1 MTSAQRS
8 PATPRTG
15 STGTGV
21 TRFCAWTVLVGAGKI
36 SGAQPRNHRQQTR
49 CHRQPKLNP
58 LQHLFN
64 LRRLLSIE
72 NLTALRR
79 QSSIRTRLHLVP
91 LSPNTTPYRRCAPNS
106 SFPNPNRGTGVWR
119 ATRLP
124 PDPHQD
130 PERLVGAGLKP
141 ARGLASTTPAPPMQR
156 YNSSYRGH
164 PVPMMGGGGGFAESP
179 TPQPPIIS
187 ATDQV

>member
-1 MTSAQRS
+1 MARSIPRIRLLPESHTYALPGSVDRSTTTPPGLNTLNGTTSYGVASEKSGCPRMTSAQRS

-21 TRFCAWTVLVGAGKI
+21 TRFCAWTVPGRAGKI

-106 SFPNPNRGTGVWR
+106 SFPNPNRGTGGVEGH
-119 ATRLP
+119 A
-124 PDPHQD
+124 
-130 PERLVGAGLKP
+130 
-141 ARGLASTTPAPPMQR
+141 TTPRPAPRP
-156 YNSSYRGH
+156 
-164 PVPMMGGGGGFAESP
+164 
-179 TPQPPIIS
+179 
-187 ATDQV
+187 